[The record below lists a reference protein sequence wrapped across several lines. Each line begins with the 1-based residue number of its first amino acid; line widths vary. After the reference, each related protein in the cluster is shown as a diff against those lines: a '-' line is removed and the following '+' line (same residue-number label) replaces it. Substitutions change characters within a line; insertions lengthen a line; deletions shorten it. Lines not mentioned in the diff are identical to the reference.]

1 MPFNRG
7 RPRTRPPV
15 RRMTVEVD
23 EVLFGLVEVAAGAS
37 PFRVVVEEALQLWL
51 ENKESGSPMP
61 DLQRMEREHRL
72 RQQAELSPPTPSDG
86 PRGHT

>member
-23 EVLFGLVEVAAGAS
+23 EVLFAAVEMAAGAS
-37 PFRVVVEEALQLWL
+37 PFRVVVEEALRLWL
-51 ENKESGSPMP
+51 KQSESPTQN
-61 DLQRMEREHRL
+61 LNRMATERHL
-72 RQQAELSPPTPSDG
+72 RQQAELSQPTPSDG
-86 PRGHT
+86 PKGRA